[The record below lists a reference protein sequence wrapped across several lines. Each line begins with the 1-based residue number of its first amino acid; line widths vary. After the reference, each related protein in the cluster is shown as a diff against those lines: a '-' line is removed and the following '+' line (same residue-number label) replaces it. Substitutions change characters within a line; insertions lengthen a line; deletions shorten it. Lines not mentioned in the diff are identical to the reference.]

1 MHLRETTVEGKHT
14 GVTSKMARFDLNGDA
29 GQWYNL
35 KLNEEHAEL
44 RLATLRRQAPN
55 MATSVPWS
63 YILTPL
69 DFANKYADMV
79 RCSIKREACLPPQM
93 GYFGFE

>member
-1 MHLRETTVEGKHT
+1 
-14 GVTSKMARFDLNGDA
+14 MAPFDLNGDA

-35 KLNEEHAEL
+35 KLNEEHPGL
-44 RLATLRRQAPN
+44 CLATLRRQAPN
-55 MATSVPWS
+55 MAASVPWS

-69 DFANKYADMV
+69 DFANKHPDMV
-79 RCSIKREACLPPQM
+79 RCSIKQGAYLPPQM